1 MTVIPVKG
9 RHARADTVTVTRTIH
24 TLPFDELAPRDFERL
39 CLWWSSAKGLRCLAL
54 GKCQAP
60 GAPGRSGQRTPRK
73 SAHFPHPHLTRWAF
87 VDRITNT

>member
-9 RHARADTVTVTRTIH
+9 RHARADTVTFTRTPH
-24 TLPFDELAPRDFERL
+24 TLPFGELSPRGFERR
-39 CLWWSSAKGLRCLAL
+39 CLWLVERKVRCLAL

-60 GAPGRSGQRTPRK
+60 GAPGRSGQRTPRR